1 MKKFDQA
8 VAYNAADEESTA
20 SALRDRASELESA
33 GNYRQASVYYNAA
46 AKAEDRADLWRGL
59 LGRGSR

>member
-1 MKKFDQA
+1 MKKFGQA
-8 VAYNAADEESTA
+8 VSYNAADEASTA
-20 SALRDRASELESA
+20 SALRDRANELEGS
-33 GNYRQASVYYNAA
+33 GDYRRASVYHNAA